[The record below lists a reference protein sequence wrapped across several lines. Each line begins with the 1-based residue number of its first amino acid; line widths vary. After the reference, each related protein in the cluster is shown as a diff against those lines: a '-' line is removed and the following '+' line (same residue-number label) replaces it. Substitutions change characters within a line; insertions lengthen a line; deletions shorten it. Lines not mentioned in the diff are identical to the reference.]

1 METRMMDRS
10 LLTLLLLLV
19 GCSIGSCTDDKNF
32 KFCGSWRHGNN
43 NHTLNYDLSPG
54 CKNFAVSANDS
65 TLSVVGQITSQC
77 TKSGSKSLKIDS
89 VALWTKFCVHWEP
102 LKDHLW
108 LELPEQKLHGQKVTL
123 CEPSCTQTCLC
134 PDLSPEAGN
143 RPDGVYGIANGSI
156 RGDRLKDKVLT
167 AYVFLGDPINCT
179 GEEPCDNASHR
190 SNQVNITK
198 GIEMGSHV
206 VGNVDLPKT
215 NATVVEMKEN
225 FQGFDFKAPAPYGAD
240 LETLPSIHLPAS
252 LKPAPGK
259 TAKLVCTFFRNKT
272 LFQEPKRDVKILE
285 DVVGITVENE
295 VITNLSERIRI
306 GFHHDAL
313 PKTHSRKCVSWDTK
327 TDPQK
332 VNWKEDGCVTEYMG
346 AKKTECH
353 CNHLTY
359 FTIMVRLERR
369 TVPHLLA
376 LTVITSLGNAVS
388 TISCVALII
397 FLCNKRR
404 VKEQSSPV
412 HLGLAVSL
420 FLLNLLFFFTG
431 TLANVGGEG
440 LCRWVGPGLH
450 YALLSSFTWMAM
462 EVFYTFWMVYMVFSP
477 SPRAFFWYLIGFA
490 LPALPVLILVAIGNI
505 YGIMEVVPS
514 DDPSNPYLMCW
525 MRNTPQALLA
535 HYLINI
541 SMLVGLVSSGLLMLF
556 LVYWKIRTRN
566 EWRHKKVAFLS
577 IWGLSCL
584 FGTTWGLGF
593 LDFGPLSTF
602 VLFLSCILNS
612 FQGFFLMLRFYVL
625 GWMKRREEG
634 DSTLGSS
641 SLTGSARQQM
651 LQVQEK
657 Q

>member
-1 METRMMDRS
+1 MGTRMTDRS

-19 GCSIGSCTDDKNF
+19 GCSIGSCADDNNF
-32 KFCGSWRHGNN
+32 KFCGRWCHGNN
-43 NHTLNYDLSPG
+43 THTLNYNLSPG
-54 CKNFAVSANDS
+54 CKNFTVSANDS
-65 TLSVVGQITSQC
+65 SLSVVGQITSQC

-89 VALWTKFCVHWEP
+89 VARWTEFCVHWEP

-108 LELPEQKLHGQKVTL
+108 LELPEQKQKVTL
-123 CEPSCTQTCLC
+123 CEPSCMQTCLC
-134 PDLSPEAGN
+134 TNLAAEAEN
-143 RPDGVYGIANGSI
+143 RPDGVYGIGHASLQ
-156 RGDRLKDKVLT
+156 GDLLEDKKVLT
-167 AYVFLGDPINCT
+167 AYVFLGEANNCR
-179 GEEPCDNASHR
+179 EELCDNASQR
-190 SNQVNITK
+190 SNQVITK

-206 VGNVDLPKT
+206 VGNVTLPKT

-225 FQGFDFKAPAPYGAD
+225 FQGFDFKAPAPDGAD
-240 LETLPSIHLPAS
+240 PETLPSIHLPAS
-252 LKPAPGK
+252 LRPAPGK
-259 TAKLVCTFFRNKT
+259 TAKL
-272 LFQEPKRDVKILE
+272 EPKRDVKILE
-285 DVVGITVENE
+285 DVVGINVENE
-295 VITNLSERIRI
+295 VITNLSEPIRI

-313 PKTHSRKCVSWDTK
+313 QKTHSRKCVSWDTK

-332 VNWKEDGCVTEYMG
+332 VNWKEDGCVTVHMG
-346 AKKTECH
+346 AKKTECQ
-353 CNHLTY
+353 CNHLKY

-369 TVPHLLA
+369 TVPHLLS
-376 LTVITSLGNAVS
+376 LTIITSLGNAVS
-388 TISCVALII
+388 TFSCVALITI
-397 FLCNKRR
+397 LCNKRR
-404 VKEQSSPV
+404 AKEQSSPV
-412 HLGLAVSL
+412 HLGLAVSF

-505 YGIMEVVPS
+505 YGVMEVVPS

-525 MRNTPQALLA
+525 MRDTPHALLA
-535 HYLINI
+535 HYLTNI

-556 LVYWKIRTRN
+556 LVYWKIRDRN

-584 FGTTWGLGF
+584 FGTTLGLGF

-612 FQGFFLMLRFYVL
+612 FQGFFLVLRFYVL
-625 GWMKRREEG
+625 GWVKKREEG
-634 DSTLGSS
+634 DSTPGSS
-641 SLTGSARQQM
+641 SLTGSTRQRK

-657 Q
+657 R